1 MVDCSYYNYYY
12 YYRYRFVDVRSD
24 DAELMKQ
31 FNVKKAR
38 AHPMHAHVSFCIFLP
53 SYKSR

>member
-1 MVDCSYYNYYY
+1 M
-12 YYRYRFVDVRSD
+12 DVRSD